1 MVRTQTEHP
10 GPGRQEVALPPA
22 PRADELGYESISILS
37 WDEGAPGEGEG
48 EGEGEKPRLS
58 AL

>member
-1 MVRTQTEHP
+1 M
-10 GPGRQEVALPPA
+10 ALPPA

-48 EGEGEKPRLS
+48 VGEGEKPRLS